1 MSQPF
6 TLPFRQ
12 VHLDF
17 HTGAAIPDVGTEFDA
32 KAFAQTVKAAHV
44 NSMTLFAKC
53 HHGHLYYNTNH
64 PARHPGLKPGL
75 DLLGQQVDALH
86 REGIRAP
93 IYLSVQCD
101 EFAAN
106 THPDWIARDVDTG
119 NIVGPKP
126 LLNPYP
132 NFTWQILDL
141 STPYQDYLA
150 DQLAEVLKRFHPVD
164 GIFFDMCWDQP
175 SANPYFIKA
184 MIKAGLNPEKKEDRT
199 EYARQLALIYM
210 KRYHDMVKAA
220 NPNAG
225 VFFNSRPLAR
235 LAQDIAYQA
244 QVEIEALPTG
254 GWGYMYFPKNV
265 RFARNFGKPYLG
277 MTARFHKS
285 WADFGGIKPYAAL
298 EYEISQMLAH
308 GAACSI
314 GDQLHPRGTL
324 DKGAYELIGKVYARV
339 AEREAYCANTKAVTD
354 IGVFQAPDSS
364 QTGGSGI
371 SGVDEGVTRM
381 FMHLKYQFN
390 VVTVENDLSGYK
402 LLVLPDR
409 VQITPELAAKIKTH
423 LANGGSLLATGTS
436 GLSADG
442 QNVLL
447 PELGIEALG
456 ESPYITTYLRFG
468 SDVSADVPPSDHVL
482 YDRGLRV
489 KATSA
494 KAVAHF
500 VEPYFN
506 RTWQHFSSHQQT
518 PGNTVSEFAAATL
531 HGKVAYISFPIFA
544 AYAAHGNYPYRLLV
558 RNLVEKLLP
567 EPLLRVKAP
576 TSTEATVM
584 HQESTNR
591 TVVHLLQYCPERR
604 ANGLDLLED
613 IVPLHDV
620 PVSLKLAKKPGK
632 VYLAPEGQELH
643 FTYANGRA
651 DVKIPVVAGH
661 SMIVFE

>member
-6 TLPFRQ
+6 VLPTRQ

-17 HTGAAIPDVGTEFDA
+17 HTGPKIPDVGTEFDA
-32 KAFAQTVKAAHV
+32 ASFARTMKAAHV
-44 NSMTLFAKC
+44 NSVTVFAKC
-53 HHGHLYYNTNH
+53 HHGHLYYNTQH

-75 DLLGQQVDALH
+75 DLLGQQVEALH

-106 THPDWIARDVDTG
+106 THPEWIARDAETG

-126 LLNPYP
+126 LMNPYTH
-132 NFTWQILDL
+132 FTWQILDL

-150 DQLAEVLKRFHPVD
+150 DQLAEVLKVFNPVD

-175 SANPYFIKA
+175 SANPYFIRA
-184 MIKAGLNPEKKEDRT
+184 MIKANLNPEKKEDRA

-220 NPNAG
+220 NPAAG
-225 VFFNSRPLAR
+225 VFFNSRPLSR

-254 GWGYMYFPKNV
+254 GWGYIYFPKNV

-298 EYEISQMLAH
+298 EYETAQMLAH

-314 GDQLHPRGTL
+314 GDQLHPRGQL
-324 DKGAYELIGKVYARV
+324 DKGAYELIGKAYSRV
-339 AEREAYCANTKAVTD
+339 AEREAWCVNAKAVTD

-364 QTGGSGI
+364 ITGGMGV
-371 SGVDEGVTRM
+371 SGVDEGITRM

-390 VVTVENDLSGYK
+390 VVTAENDLSGYK
-402 LLVLPDR
+402 LLVLPDNIR
-409 VQITPELAAKIKTH
+409 VGPELLAKLQKH
-423 LANGGSLLATGTS
+423 VAGGGALLASGTS
-436 GLSADG
+436 GLTADG
-442 QNVLL
+442 KSVLL
-447 PELGIEALG
+447 PELGIQAQG
-456 ESPYITTYLRFG
+456 ESPYQTTYLRFG
-468 SDVSADVPPSDHVL
+468 ADVSSDVPPSDHVC
-482 YDRGLRV
+482 YERGIRV
-489 KATSA
+489 KATTA
-494 KAVAHF
+494 KTVASV

-506 RTWQHFSSHQQT
+506 RTWEHFSSHQQT
-518 PGNTVSEFAAATL
+518 PGNNVSEFAAATL
-531 HGKVAYISFPIFA
+531 NGKVAYISFPVFSS
-544 AYAAHGNYPYRLLV
+544 YATHGNYPYRLLV

-567 EPLLRVKAP
+567 DPLLRVKAP

-584 HQESTNR
+584 RQENPAR

-620 PVSLKLAKKPGK
+620 PVSLKLAAKPGK
-632 VYLAPEGQELH
+632 VYLAPEGQELN
-643 FTYANGRA
+643 FSYAGGRV
-651 DVKIPVVAGH
+651 DVKVPVVNGH
-661 SMIVFE
+661 AMIVFE